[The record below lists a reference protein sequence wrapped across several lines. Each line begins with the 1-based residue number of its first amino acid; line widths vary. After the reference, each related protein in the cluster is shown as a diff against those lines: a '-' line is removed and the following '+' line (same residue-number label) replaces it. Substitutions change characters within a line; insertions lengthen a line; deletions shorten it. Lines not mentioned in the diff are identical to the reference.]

1 MEGLLLSCGLLYQG
15 GVGCERETHCNYLLE
30 LISTLLVN
38 NLTHIQSEREKERI
52 SPQISGT
59 GKCLAGSENQLFY
72 FNPTG
77 SGSVTTTL

>member
-1 MEGLLLSCGLLYQG
+1 M
-15 GVGCERETHCNYLLE
+15 GCEGETHFNYLLE

-38 NLTHIQSEREKERI
+38 NLTHFKSEREKERI

-77 SGSVTTTL
+77 SGTVTTTL